1 MSATLF
7 DAPPRDDQLT
17 LPFLE
22 EIITPVHARGASLDE
37 RFRAFHE
44 ANPQVYDALCVL
56 ARQLKA
62 RGHRRYSIKGLFE
75 VLRHRYALQTNRLGD
90 DYKINNS
97 YSSRYARALMEQEPD
112 LDNFFETRQ
121 LRS

>member
-1 MSATLF
+1 MNSL

-17 LPFLE
+17 FPFLE
-22 EIITPVHARGASLDE
+22 EIIPPENMRGAPLDE

-44 ANPQVYDALCVL
+44 ANPQVYEALCIL

-62 RGHRRYSIKGLFE
+62 RGRRRYSIKGLFE
-75 VLRHRYALQTNRLGD
+75 ELRHRYRLQTDRMGS
-90 DYKINNS
+90 DYKIDNS
-97 YSSRYARALMEQEPD
+97 FSSRYARAMMEQEPD
-112 LDNFFETRQ
+112 LDGFFETRQ